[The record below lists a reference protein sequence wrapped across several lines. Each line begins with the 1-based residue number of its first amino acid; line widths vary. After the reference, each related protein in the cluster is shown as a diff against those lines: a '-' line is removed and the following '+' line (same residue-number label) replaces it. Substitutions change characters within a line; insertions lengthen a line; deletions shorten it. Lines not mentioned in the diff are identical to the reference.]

1 MSIDLLALLQE
12 KVGGALNNFASSQLG
27 ESPSMAS
34 KAVSQI
40 LPALLGKLA
49 GQTGDASRM
58 TQLFNLVTGPQVD
71 STLVDIEPSLLDK
84 GRQWLSLLFGDSAG
98 LIQDLF
104 PDHLEVGDPGLELLA
119 LRRVLDGELDHLLAA
134 ADGARADHGRALHP
148 WRGRGVRLGDRRRD
162 SELRRDRARGP
173 GEPHHRH
180 TLSTLRVRP
189 HRSRHPHGH
198 GERARL
204 RTR

>member
-98 LIQDLF
+98 LTN
-104 PDHLEVGDPGLELLA
+104 LLA
-119 LRRVLDGELDHLLAA
+119 GRTGLSADKTGTLMAAALPMLLGVLRSQVQTGKLTQPQFVSLLSGQRGLLDRVLGSDLATALGLGAVAA
-134 ADGARADHGRALHP
+134 A
-148 WRGRGVRLGDRRRD
+148 
-162 SELRRDRARGP
+162 
-173 GEPHHRH
+173 
-180 TLSTLRVRP
+180 
-189 HRSRHPHGH
+189 
-198 GERARL
+198 
-204 RTR
+204 